1 MAVKIQ
7 GVKKGS
13 SAERHHIQA
22 GDILLAINGHEI
34 MDVLDYRFYE
44 IDRVLCLSIQGPD
57 GKQREVKLRKP
68 EYDEIGLEFSSY
80 LMDEQHRCRNNCI
93 FCFIDQMPPGLRD
106 TLYFKDD
113 DSRLSFLFGNYVT
126 LTNLSEHEIERIIHM
141 HISPINISVH
151 TTNPELRVRMMN
163 NRFAGEALQIM
174 ERFAQAGIQM
184 NCQLVLCP
192 GINDGEE
199 LQRTLQDLEQLA
211 PAVGCIAVVPVGLTK
226 YRQGLYPL
234 RPYTPEEASAVIDL
248 IENFAV
254 LCQEKHGS
262 RMVYAADEFYL
273 KAGRKI
279 PQAEYYEE
287 FAQLENG
294 VGLVALLREEFYAA
308 LDQAALEQ
316 DNNGC
321 ASIRITMATGVSA
334 FPFLQTFLQDAKKR
348 FAWLTGE
355 VIAIQNNFFGENIT
369 VAGLITGRDLIDQL
383 KGRDLG
389 DALLIPSVMLRQEG
403 DVFLDDVTVEELSQ
417 ALAVTVV
424 PVDNDGDALLHAML
438 GRA

>member
-174 ERFAQAGIQM
+174 ERFAQ
-184 NCQLVLCP
+184 VL
-192 GINDGEE
+192 
-199 LQRTLQDLEQLA
+199 
-211 PAVGCIAVVPVGLTK
+211 
-226 YRQGLYPL
+226 
-234 RPYTPEEASAVIDL
+234 
-248 IENFAV
+248 
-254 LCQEKHGS
+254 
-262 RMVYAADEFYL
+262 
-273 KAGRKI
+273 
-279 PQAEYYEE
+279 
-287 FAQLENG
+287 
-294 VGLVALLREEFYAA
+294 
-308 LDQAALEQ
+308 
-316 DNNGC
+316 
-321 ASIRITMATGVSA
+321 TMAKNYSA
-334 FPFLQTFLQDAKKR
+334 PCRT
-348 FAWLTGE
+348 
-355 VIAIQNNFFGENIT
+355 
-369 VAGLITGRDLIDQL
+369 
-383 KGRDLG
+383 
-389 DALLIPSVMLRQEG
+389 
-403 DVFLDDVTVEELSQ
+403 
-417 ALAVTVV
+417 
-424 PVDNDGDALLHAML
+424 
-438 GRA
+438 